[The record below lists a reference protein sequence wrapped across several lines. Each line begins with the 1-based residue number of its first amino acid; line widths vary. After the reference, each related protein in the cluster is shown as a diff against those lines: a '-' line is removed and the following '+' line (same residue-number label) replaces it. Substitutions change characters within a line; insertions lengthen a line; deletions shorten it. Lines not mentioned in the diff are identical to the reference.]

1 MTTATDEHARI
12 GMNSNTSLHY
22 SARRLGICVGLKLL
36 TVTNAALYFVLALL
50 HLGLRIPLGF
60 WTVSVP
66 EPIPRRRWWRLL
78 SERVWQRPRWHGP
91 FMRVANGD

>member
-36 TVTNAALYFVLALL
+36 TVTNAALYFVAALL
-50 HLGLRIPLGF
+50 
-60 WTVSVP
+60 
-66 EPIPRRRWWRLL
+66 
-78 SERVWQRPRWHGP
+78 RPRWHGP